1 MWPSL
6 NQLLCAAL
14 PKEVVMSCK
23 EGWSCL
29 CNSMLGART
38 KHLSRKK
45 IKEIPPPLSRRGG
58 ATQFTVH
65 SGSPRP
71 ASKPGDLSS
80 PLTPFTNKTALGLQ
94 RARCFP
100 PPSLS
105 EAARPPH
112 CSPETP
118 RQGGSPGL
126 PRAPS
131 HTSPASGGLTRWAL
145 RGPPGETQQHHSLR
159 WLPSDC
165 STAAKS
171 ECRTSESTWTLDR
184 LLERSWS
191 PAEAEGGGPLA
202 SETQVHTRD
211 GEEPRHLGKCPEAPW
226 TCLNTNTALW
236 PCIHRASSP
245 TENIKARLTASPH
258 TRSHQGF
265 ASLASKTYCKP
276 DLHTLRSGG

>member
-1 MWPSL
+1 MQRRVVLSL
-6 NQLLCAAL
+6 QQH
-14 PKEVVMSCK
+14 
-23 EGWSCL
+23 
-29 CNSMLGART
+29 ARSAHQAPVQE
-38 KHLSRKK
+38 KYKRNPAYPFSA
-45 IKEIPPPLSRRGG
+45 RGSH
-58 ATQFTVH
+58 TVH
-65 SGSPRP
+65 SAFWISTTCLHAWG
-71 ASKPGDLSS
+71 LSS
-80 PLTPFTNKTALGLQ
+80 PLTPFTNKAALGLQ

-105 EAARPPH
+105 EAIRPSFTLQSWDTSTGRVSGP
-112 CSPETP
+112 
-118 RQGGSPGL
+118 

-131 HTSPASGGLTRWAL
+131 HTSPASGGLTSWAL

-171 ECRTSESTWTLDR
+171 ECSTSESTWTLDR

-191 PAEAEGGGPLA
+191 RAEAGGGGPLA

-226 TCLNTNTALW
+226 TCLSTNTALW
-236 PCIHRASSP
+236 PCIHWASSP

-258 TRSHQGF
+258 TRSGQGF
-265 ASLASKTYCKP
+265 TSLASKTYCKP

>member
-1 MWPSL
+1 MACGQVLTNCSV
-6 NQLLCAAL
+6 LLFQKRL
-14 PKEVVMSCK
+14 SCK

-29 CNSMLGART
+29 CNSMLGA
-38 KHLSRKK
+38 LSRKK

-105 EAARPPH
+105 EAAGLPH

-131 HTSPASGGLTRWAL
+131 HTSPASGGLTR
-145 RGPPGETQQHHSLR
+145 
-159 WLPSDC
+159 
-165 STAAKS
+165 
-171 ECRTSESTWTLDR
+171 
-184 LLERSWS
+184 
-191 PAEAEGGGPLA
+191 
-202 SETQVHTRD
+202 
-211 GEEPRHLGKCPEAPW
+211 
-226 TCLNTNTALW
+226 
-236 PCIHRASSP
+236 
-245 TENIKARLTASPH
+245 
-258 TRSHQGF
+258 
-265 ASLASKTYCKP
+265 
-276 DLHTLRSGG
+276 